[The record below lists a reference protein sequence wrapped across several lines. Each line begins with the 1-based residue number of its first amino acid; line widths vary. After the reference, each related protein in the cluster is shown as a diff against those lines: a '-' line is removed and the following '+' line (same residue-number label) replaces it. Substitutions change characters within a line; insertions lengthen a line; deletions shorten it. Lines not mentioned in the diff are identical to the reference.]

1 MDIQKTVC
9 LFCDID
15 PTRIIDENKA
25 REKTLGL
32 WAVPAIPPWE
42 YRKKN

>member
-1 MDIQKTVC
+1 METQSASC

-15 PTRIIDENKA
+15 PGRIIVGNEA

-32 WAVPAIPPWE
+32 WAVPAVAPWE
-42 YRKKN
+42 YRKKK